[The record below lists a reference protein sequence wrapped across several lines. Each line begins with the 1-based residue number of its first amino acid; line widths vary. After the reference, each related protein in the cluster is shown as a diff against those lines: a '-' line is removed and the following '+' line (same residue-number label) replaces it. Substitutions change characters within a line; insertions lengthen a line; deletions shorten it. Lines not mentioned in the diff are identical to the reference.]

1 MNALYN
7 VLQVAN
13 VYNEFEGQVVLDL
26 GCGTGMLS
34 IGAAMLGAPCVI
46 GVDIDEDALEI
57 AQKNVSEYD
66 PPLPIEF
73 INCDVT
79 SLSQQQ
85 KLRAD
90 TVIMNPP
97 FGTRKK
103 GIDMEFLRVAFQIS
117 KSSVYSL
124 HKSSTRPYIMRVAQ
138 QEFGAK
144 SAQVLAQLRYDLPA
158 SYVFHKQ
165 KTKDIE
171 VDLWRFEV
179 A

>member
-1 MNALYN
+1 M
-7 VLQVAN
+7 V
-13 VYNEFEGQVVLDL
+13 DL

-34 IGAAMLGAPCVI
+34 IGAAMLGATCVI
-46 GVDIDEDALEI
+46 GVDVDQDALEI
-57 AQKNVSEYD
+57 AQRNVSDFD

-73 INCDVT
+73 INCDVA
-79 SLSQQQ
+79 SLSLQPQLQ
-85 KLRAD
+85 AD

-103 GIDMEFLRVAFQIS
+103 GIDIDFLRAAFKIS

-138 QEFGAK
+138 HELGAT
-144 SAQVLAQLRYDLPA
+144 SAQVLAQLRYDLPS

-171 VDLWRFEV
+171 VDLWRFEISNL
-179 A
+179 